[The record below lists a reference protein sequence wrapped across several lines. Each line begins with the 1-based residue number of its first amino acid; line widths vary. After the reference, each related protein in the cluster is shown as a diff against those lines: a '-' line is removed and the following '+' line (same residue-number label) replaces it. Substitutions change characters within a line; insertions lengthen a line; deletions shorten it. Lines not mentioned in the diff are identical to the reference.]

1 MNLSRSSSP
10 IVWAATRP
18 AAATL
23 LLAAAFFTGCGPR
36 SEPETVSPQLSVVEV
51 RVAPARPS
59 IEPVTQEVVGT
70 VRSKQRAQIEARV
83 AGRIAEL
90 RVTAGQMVQEGELLA
105 RLEAVEIQARLD
117 QAIAQEAQAARDL
130 ERFSRLVD
138 QGAVTRQEFD
148 AAQSRARTTAAAV
161 TEARTMLGYLEIT
174 APFAGVITRKLADT
188 GDQAAPGKPL
198 LELEDP
204 TALRLE
210 ADVSE
215 ALIQKLELAQELAV
229 RLAHLPG
236 PLTGRISEIAPAAD
250 AASRTFLVKLDL
262 PSTPGL
268 RAGQFGRVAV
278 PVAGTGSLL
287 VPADALIRRG
297 QLDYVFVV
305 EESTARLRLV
315 RTGGA
320 NGGQVEVLAG
330 LDPDEVVVISNL
342 GQLRDGQPVRL
353 VP

>member
-1 MNLSRSSSP
+1 MNTSRSSTKF
-10 IVWAATRP
+10 VWAAARP
-18 AAATL
+18 AVTTL
-23 LLAAAFFTGCGPR
+23 LLAAAFLTGCGPKP
-36 SEPETVSPQLSVVEV
+36 EPDRVTPQLPTVAV

-59 IEPVTQEVVGT
+59 SEPVTQEVVGT

-90 RVTAGQMVQEGELLA
+90 RVTAGQMVRAGELLA
-105 RLEAVEIQARLD
+105 RLEAVEIQARLE

-148 AAQSRARTTAAAV
+148 AAQTRARTTAATV
-161 TEARTMLGYLEIT
+161 SEARTMLGYLEIT

-215 ALIQKLELAQELAV
+215 ALIQRLDLAQELAV

-262 PSTPGL
+262 PSTPGV

-278 PVAGTGSLL
+278 PVAGSGALL

-297 QLDYVFVV
+297 QLEYVFVV
-305 EESTARLRLV
+305 EENTARLRLV

-320 NGGQVEVLAG
+320 SGDQVEVLAG
-330 LDPDEVVVISNL
+330 LDTDEDVVISNPS
-342 GQLRDGQPVRL
+342 QLRDGQPVRL
-353 VP
+353 AP